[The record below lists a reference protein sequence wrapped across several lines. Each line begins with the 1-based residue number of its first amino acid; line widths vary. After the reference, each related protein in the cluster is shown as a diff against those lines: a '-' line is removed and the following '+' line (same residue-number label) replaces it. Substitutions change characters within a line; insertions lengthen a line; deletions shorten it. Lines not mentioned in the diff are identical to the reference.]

1 MAIMTQLVFVSE
13 RAAYLPGTNNLG
25 IIIAEGRT
33 AIAVDTGIDKEAAR
47 LLRRACETAGL
58 RLCAVISTHHH
69 ADHVGGNDYL
79 VRNIPELEVY
89 APQREAPFIEDPYL
103 EPMYLS
109 SGARPLG
116 ALHNKFVMATPS
128 PVHHRITPGVRTIA
142 GVELQLIAIPGHSLA
157 QVAVVVDDVCYA
169 ADGFFGQRVLNKY
182 GVPYAHDVGAQIA
195 SFDVLT
201 MLTVSQWIPGHG
213 DAVDRAGLVSTL
225 HENRNAVQHSRELV
239 LAVIATPQTLPA
251 TVAAV
256 QNALAMPSASV
267 AQYAVFASGIAAY
280 LNWLVAEGAAVAE
293 LSDAGIV
300 WRAV

>member
-109 SGARPLG
+109 SGARPLD

-239 LAVIATPQTLPA
+239 LAAIATPQTLPA